1 MSTTVRY
8 AFRRSL
14 PVMAGYLVLGMGF
27 GMLLE
32 ANGYGIGWALFMSLL
47 IYAGSMQY
55 VAIDLLAGG
64 ASLLSAAL
72 MTVMVNIRHLFY
84 GISMLERYRDTKPYK
99 PYLIFSLTDETYSLV
114 CSGQVPEGV
123 NQKQYYFFVSFFNQ
137 IYWAVGSAAG
147 SVIGSVAGIDTTGID
162 FSMTA
167 LFLVVFLEQW
177 RGTKDHMSAL
187 IGVGASLI
195 CLLLFGPDGFIIPA
209 MISITVVLL
218 FMRRQRGHEQKS
230 GEAAENSENS
240 RKHQKLQKGGA
251 E

>member
-1 MSTTVRY
+1 
-8 AFRRSL
+8 
-14 PVMAGYLVLGMGF
+14 
-27 GMLLE
+27 
-32 ANGYGIGWALFMSLL
+32 
-47 IYAGSMQY
+47 
-55 VAIDLLAGG
+55 
-64 ASLLSAAL
+64 
-72 MTVMVNIRHLFY
+72 
-84 GISMLERYRDTKPYK
+84 MLERYRDTKPYK

-177 RGTKDHMSAL
+177 RGTKDHTSAL

-218 FMRRQRGHEQKS
+218 LMRRQRGHEQKS